1 MQSKPPPALSGGSG
15 SGQSLSSCELA
26 LMPLDPPPRL
36 LSPRF
41 GLMPKCNPF
50 PYLLQTH

>member
-15 SGQSLSSCELA
+15 SEQSVSSSKLA
-26 LMPLDPPPRL
+26 LMPLDPQPRL

-41 GLMPKCNPF
+41 GLMPKYNPF
-50 PYLLQTH
+50 P